1 MMMEVVGMVEVVEEI
16 DVTEILNW
24 IRPFMTMKSKIPI
37 EMMED
42 HHFEIKDVEEEAVDE
57 VEDAEEVVDNNAKD
71 KNLNNMA
78 HITH

>member
-1 MMMEVVGMVEVVEEI
+1 MVEVVEEI